1 MSDHVPLSIPTSSD
15 NIEDDDAKIR
25 RIIARDYAYPR
36 AMEIMI
42 DTGASS
48 SFINDAS
55 FFDSP

>member
-1 MSDHVPLSIPTSSD
+1 MSDLTPLSMPTSSD
-15 NIEDDDAKIR
+15 IEDDDAKIQ

-42 DTGASS
+42 DTGASA